1 MKIPNKKEF
10 QQTVSSQSSAIEFKD
25 FIKLYKDYTKEKL
38 PLLVNFKPSDDPL
51 RFRKNLLDSVSEKI
65 NKTDKK
71 IEEKKAQYDLDR
83 QTDS

>member
-10 QQTVSSQSSAIEFKD
+10 QQIVLSRWSGIEFKD

-38 PLLVNFKPSDDPL
+38 SLLVNFKTSDDPF

>member
-10 QQTVSSQSSAIEFKD
+10 QQTVSSRSSGIEFKD

-38 PLLVNFKPSDDPL
+38 SLLVNFKTSDDPF

-71 IEEKKAQYDLDR
+71 IEEKKAQYNLDR

>member
-10 QQTVSSQSSAIEFKD
+10 QQTVSSRSSGIEFKD

-38 PLLVNFKPSDDPL
+38 SLLVNFKTSDDPF

-71 IEEKKAQYDLDR
+71 KEKKKVQYDLDR

>member
-10 QQTVSSQSSAIEFKD
+10 QQTVSSQSSGIEFKD

-38 PLLVNFKPSDDPL
+38 PLLVNFKPSDDSL

-71 IEEKKAQYDLDR
+71 IEKKKVQYDLDR

>member
-10 QQTVSSQSSAIEFKD
+10 QQTVSSQSSGIEFKD

-38 PLLVNFKPSDDPL
+38 PLLVNFKPSDDSL

-71 IEEKKAQYDLDR
+71 KEKKKEFNMI
-83 QTDS
+83 

>member
-1 MKIPNKKEF
+1 M
-10 QQTVSSQSSAIEFKD
+10 
-25 FIKLYKDYTKEKL
+25 
-38 PLLVNFKPSDDPL
+38 NFKPSDDPL

-71 IEEKKAQYDLDR
+71 KEKKKRVQYDLDR

>member
-10 QQTVSSQSSAIEFKD
+10 QQIVFSRWSGIEFKD

-38 PLLVNFKPSDDPL
+38 SLLVNFKTSDDPF

>member
-1 MKIPNKKEF
+1 M
-10 QQTVSSQSSAIEFKD
+10 
-25 FIKLYKDYTKEKL
+25 
-38 PLLVNFKPSDDPL
+38 NFKTSDDPF

-71 IEEKKAQYDLDR
+71 IEKKKVQYDLDR

>member
-10 QQTVSSQSSAIEFKD
+10 QQIVLSRWSGIEFKD
-25 FIKLYKDYTKEKL
+25 LIKLYKDYTKEKL
-38 PLLVNFKPSDDPL
+38 SLLVNFKTSDDPF

>member
-1 MKIPNKKEF
+1 M
-10 QQTVSSQSSAIEFKD
+10 
-25 FIKLYKDYTKEKL
+25 
-38 PLLVNFKPSDDPL
+38 NFKTSDDPF